1 MGTACFK
8 IRPIKDGVENT
19 VLSRSQPSKYGRSQL
34 YRKNLLKQKNG
45 KDKIRVLSVFVEAS
59 AGEPLLNIQ
68 KTNEDMNIIL
78 NALNSH
84 FIFSSLN
91 EEDKEIVAKSM
102 QLFSFNAGT
111 YIFKQLMPSKS
122 FYVIRSGSVEVFVD
136 NQKVNKLSAGAGFG
150 ELALIN
156 SSERSTSIKCA
167 EDSAL
172 WVMERDTFKK
182 LIEDISTEA
191 YEQNRMFL
199 DRIHLLSSLTSAQ
212 KDSLAANMISIKY
225 KPGQNIIQEGEK
237 GEVMYIIK
245 EGTVIVYRK
254 GQEINQLKGGSVFGE
269 QALISNTVRNATCTA
284 STVVFCVCLSRE
296 VIHQVLKYELKEI
309 IQRNYIVE
317 ALNRSPTLS
326 LLKNNQKDAIV
337 NDLTIVEY
345 KSGDIVIRKGDNSA
359 NKLYVIVSGR
369 IQNSRNIHL
378 YAEKGFCIGDEFIG
392 GKDENKY
399 EDDFIAGCD
408 LQVGE
413 MTKYQLEL
421 TLGGKYEDIIR
432 ENSALAVLRKVWL
445 FNFVDDAH
453 LKKVIPKIQVEK
465 VQKYQVVIKPG
476 KQSENIYIV
485 KKGKIEYFI
494 SGKVVKT
501 ITKHGFFGEDSLLS
515 HKFTQGSFAAGEDSQ
530 LWVIPY
536 EDFESLTNNSMILE
550 LSDRYDQCNSS
561 MTLKN
566 SIPIQLLGRG
576 LYSKVYL
583 MLSETGLYYAL
594 KTYEYKL
601 IKKIHINQQILVT
614 DN

>member
-8 IRPIKDGVENT
+8 IRPIKDGVQQT

-34 YRKNLLKQKNG
+34 YRKNLIKQRNG
-45 KDKIRVLSVFVEAS
+45 KEKSRVLSVFIEES
-59 AGEPLLNIQ
+59 AGEPLINIQ
-68 KTNEDMNIIL
+68 KTNEDMNAIL

-91 EEDKEIVAKSM
+91 EEDKEIIAKSM
-102 QLFSFNAGT
+102 QLFAFNAGS

-122 FYVIRSGSVEVFVD
+122 FYVIRTGSVDVFV
-136 NQKVNKLSAGAGFG
+136 NGQKVNKLLAGAGFG

-167 EDSAL
+167 KDSTF
-172 WVMERDTFKK
+172 WIMERDTFKK

-245 EGTVIVYRK
+245 DGTVIVYRK

-284 STVVFCVCLSRE
+284 STIVFCVCLSRE

-317 ALNRSPTLS
+317 ALNRSPTLG
-326 LLKNNQKDAIV
+326 LLKNTQKDAIV
-337 NDLTIVEY
+337 NDLTIVDY
-345 KSGDIVIRKGDNSA
+345 KSGDIVIRKGDSCA

-392 GKDENKY
+392 GRDDNKY

-432 ENSALAVLRKVWL
+432 ENSALAVLRKVWI
-445 FNFVDDAH
+445 FNFIDDVR

-476 KQSENIYIV
+476 KQSDNLYIV
-485 KKGKIEYFI
+485 KKGKIEYFD
-494 SGKVVKT
+494 SGKVGKT

-530 LWVIPY
+530 LWVISF
-536 EDFESLTNNSMILE
+536 EDFQPLANNSMIME
-550 LSDRYDQCNSS
+550 LSERYDQYSSS

-566 SIPIQLLGRG
+566 SIPIQLLGKG

-601 IKKIHINQQILVT
+601 ISKIHINQQILVT
-614 DN
+614 HN